1 MSDRGRLEGRV
12 ALSDTAGMHL
22 FERIPPGLVLVL
34 LVAGVGTFIWGLPFA
49 LPFAV
54 GLAAL
59 ALADWMDN
67 YGLESDDH

>member
-1 MSDRGRLEGRV
+1 
-12 ALSDTAGMHL
+12 MHL